1 MNYQTKRTIDN
12 AVPAVLAGVAGFI
25 AFKKGANWKIV
36 VAAIVIVFVV
46 AYIVT
51 TQVTKNLY
59 TTKPHDVPL
68 VNDYSTDDCKDYD
81 GTSLARLI
89 KDDYEPP
96 GLFGTFFHAGSE
108 ATYDQVLALSNC
120 QLIRLYNYWN
130 QNYYSQTGKTLKGV
144 FMWMNENGFIRGL
157 ANGSLLKA
165 IVARLESMNL
175 Q

>member
-36 VAAIVIVFVV
+36 VAAIVIVFIV

-59 TTKPHDVPL
+59 VNKPKDVPL
-68 VNDYSTDDCKDYD
+68 VKDYSTDDCKDYD
-81 GTSLARLI
+81 GTSLAKLI
-89 KDDYEPP
+89 KDDYDP
-96 GLFGTFFHAGSE
+96 GFLGSIFHTGSA
-108 ATYDQVLALSNC
+108 ATYNQVLSLSNC

-130 QNYYSQTGKTLKGV
+130 QNYYAETGKTLKGV
-144 FMWMNENGFIRGL
+144 FMYMNENGFLRGV
-157 ANGSLLKA
+157 ANGDLLNA
-165 IVARLESMNL
+165 IVNRLASINGI